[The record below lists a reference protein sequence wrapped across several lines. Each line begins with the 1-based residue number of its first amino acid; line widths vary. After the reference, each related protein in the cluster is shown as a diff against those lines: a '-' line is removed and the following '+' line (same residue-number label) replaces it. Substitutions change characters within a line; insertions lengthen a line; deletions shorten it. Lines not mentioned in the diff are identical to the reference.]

1 MATRVSKGFNDIS
14 LSFAK
19 HPVTNDILV
28 LKNEDA
34 IKRAVQNLIQTNIG
48 ERYYNRNLGTTV
60 NESLFELTTMET
72 STILKEEIKDVIKK
86 DKRFFG
92 EEKMKLPIKI
102 VEEMVE
108 KYPND
113 MELGSRVRWYINW
126 LNETKSKDKEYNDKD
141 KTWRP

>member
-1 MATRVSKGFNDIS
+1 MGI
-14 LSFAK
+14 
-19 HPVTNDILV
+19 H
-28 LKNEDA
+28 KNGCLDSSWFY
-34 IKRAVQNLIQTNIG
+34 IFIFYIQ
-48 ERYYNRNLGTTV
+48 RL
-60 NESLFELTTMET
+60 
-72 STILKEEIKDVIKK
+72 ILKEEIKDVIKK

>member
-1 MATRVSKGFNDIS
+1 MDYCWCDIFIFYIQR
-14 LSFAK
+14 LILGD
-19 HPVTNDILV
+19 DI
-28 LKNEDA
+28 
-34 IKRAVQNLIQTNIG
+34 R
-48 ERYYNRNLGTTV
+48 
-60 NESLFELTTMET
+60 
-72 STILKEEIKDVIKK
+72 DVIKK

-126 LNETKSKDKEYNDKD
+126 LNETKNKDTQYKDEDKE
-141 KTWRP
+141 WRP